1 MNEPENYFRLHTDFF
16 ESRAIKKIRKSAGG
30 DTYAIC
36 YLRMLTLASM
46 NNGRICSEGIGDMSE
61 EIALELNERKENVS
75 ATLFFL
81 ETYGLIER
89 IGNTE
94 IIFPQCTVNP
104 NGECEREWRDN
115 SM

>member
-1 MNEPENYFRLHTDFF
+1 
-16 ESRAIKKIRKSAGG
+16 
-30 DTYAIC
+30 
-36 YLRMLTLASM
+36 
-46 NNGRICSEGIGDMSE
+46 MSE

-104 NGECEREWRDN
+104 DREREWRDN